1 MILTICILFLGNI
14 GVLPKFGPIDLK
26 RPKICNLED
35 IPILY
40 MLDNFFVIFL
50 LSVNFFKITFFQKDF
65 HECHHCQTV
74 WFQIYFRT
82 DILSGLI

>member
-35 IPILY
+35 IPILQ

-50 LSVNFFKITFFQKDF
+50 LSVNFSKSLFFKKIFMNAIIVKQFGSRFTLGPTF
-65 HECHHCQTV
+65 CQA
-74 WFQIYFRT
+74 
-82 DILSGLI
+82 

>member
-35 IPILY
+35 IPILH

-50 LSVNFFKITFFQKDF
+50 LSVNFSKSLFFKKIFMNAIIVKQFGSRFTLGPTF
-65 HECHHCQTV
+65 CQA
-74 WFQIYFRT
+74 
-82 DILSGLI
+82 